1 MITNRRR
8 FLHTSALTASAL
20 SASTLNA
27 GPLPLTPS
35 FNHLL
40 TAKQT
45 GPHRHRFI
53 FIRKSNG
60 NLPNLFSLPSF
71 TEQQL
76 KRDEKKETLEVDL
89 ENHELPTWLNALDA
103 HKANLT
109 ILNGISMKVSGGGHY
124 SFSGC
129 MGAYKAGRN
138 VISGIKRTTVDFE
151 LAKLFPSPFGH
162 VELSLASGSGTV
174 AFRTGIVS
182 GFSAPAKH
190 QRNFCYADPQTA
202 YNELFKSV
210 TNSNAVESDKTL
222 LGYLHEQENKRLN
235 GLAGDERTKVSNH
248 VDSIQAIRDRN
259 EKVASLSNVISKNLP
274 TLDPIHANGGP
285 NATLIQKQDAF
296 TDVMLAA
303 LISGLTNVVTYTI
316 DDLGT
321 PITTLPGNTGRVDLH
336 RLGHSRDEPLRDI
349 VKASHMAQVAKM
361 VTKLKSV
368 PEGDGNM
375 FDNTTI
381 IYLPETGAGHHGP
394 DTEAPM
400 IVMTGDKAKLDIAG
414 RFIRLPLHATAGH
427 KTLSNWYTTLL
438 NAYGNP
444 IDHYGDLDVDMT
456 RKKLAQKGPI
466 EQLLG

>member
-1 MITNRRR
+1 MAISRRKFNR
-8 FLHTSALTASAL
+8 TSGMATAALTL
-20 SASTLNA
+20 S
-27 GPLPLTPS
+27 PC
-35 FNHLL
+35 FNHLMASANPAL
-40 TAKQT
+40 ST
-45 GPHRHRFI
+45 HRFI

-60 NLPNLFSLPSF
+60 NVPSRFALPTFSE
-71 TEQQL
+71 TQ
-76 KRDEKKETLEVDL
+76 KKKEQKKEQFEADL
-89 ENHELPTWLNALDA
+89 DKHELPQWLNALDA
-103 HKANLT
+103 HKENMT
-109 ILNGISMKVSGGGHY
+109 ILNGISMAVSGGGHY

-138 VISGIKRTTVDFE
+138 TLSGIKRTTVDFE

-202 YNELFKSV
+202 YDELFKSV
-210 TNSNAVESDKTL
+210 TNSSAVDSDNRL
-222 LGYLHEQENKRLN
+222 LEFLREQEGKRLN
-235 GLAGDERTKVSNH
+235 GLNGEERKKISNH
-248 VDSIQAIRDRN
+248 VESIQSIRNRN
-259 EKVASLSNVISKNLP
+259 MKVASLSEVISKNLP

-285 NATLIQKQDAF
+285 NASLTQKQEAF
-296 TDVMLAA
+296 TDVMLSA
-303 LISGLTNVVTYTI
+303 LIAGLTNVVTYTI

-336 RLGHSRDEPLRDI
+336 RLGHSNDMQLRDI
-349 VKASHMAQVAKM
+349 VKANHMAQIAKM
-361 VTKLKSV
+361 VTKLKSI
-368 PEGDGNM
+368 PEGTGTM

-381 IYLPETGAGHHGP
+381 IYFPETGAGHHGP

-400 IVMTGDKAKLDIAG
+400 VVMTGKQSKLDIAG
-414 RFIRLPLHATAGH
+414 RFIRLPFHATEGH

-444 IDHYGDLDVDMT
+444 IEHYGDFDVEMS
-456 RKKLAQKGPI
+456 RKKMNQKGAI
-466 EQLLG
+466 KQLMG

>member
-1 MITNRRR
+1 MTTNRRH
-8 FLHTSALTASAL
+8 FLHSSAL
-20 SASTLNA
+20 SAGTLA
-27 GPLPLTPS
+27 ITPS

-40 TAKQT
+40 AAER
-45 GPHRHRFI
+45 PSDHRHRFI

-60 NLPNLFSLPSF
+60 NLPKLFSLPSF
-71 TEQQL
+71 TEQQV
-76 KRDEKKETLEVDL
+76 KQEEKKGALEVDL
-89 ENHELPTWLNALDA
+89 EKHELPTWLSDLDA
-103 HKANLT
+103 HKENLT

-210 TNSNAVESDKTL
+210 TNSGAVESDKTL
-222 LGYLHEQENKRLN
+222 LGYLHEQENRRLK
-235 GLAGDERTKVSNH
+235 GLDGYERTKVSNH
-248 VDSIQAIRDRN
+248 VDSIQSIRDRN
-259 EKVASLSNVISKNLP
+259 KKVASLSEVISKNLP
-274 TLDPIHANGGP
+274 TLDPIHQNGGP
-285 NATLIQKQDAF
+285 NATLIQKQEAF
-296 TDVMLAA
+296 TDVMLSA

-336 RLGHSRDEPLRDI
+336 RLGHSRDEQLRDV
-349 VKASHMAQVAKM
+349 VKASHMAQIAKM
-361 VTKLKSV
+361 VTKLKSI

-394 DTEAPM
+394 DDEAPM
-400 IVMTGDKAKLDIAG
+400 IVMTGDRSKLDIAG
-414 RFIRLPLHATAGH
+414 RFIRLPFHATEGH

-444 IDHYGDLDVDMT
+444 IEHYGDLDVDMT

-466 EQLLG
+466 GQLMA

>member
-1 MITNRRR
+1 MVLDRRT
-8 FLHTSALTASAL
+8 FLGQSALGAGAL
-20 SASTLNA
+20 A
-27 GPLPLTPS
+27 LTPS

-40 TAKQT
+40 AAARPSEH
-45 GPHRHRFI
+45 PHRFV

-60 NLPNLFSLPSF
+60 NLPQTFSLPTFSD
-71 TEQQL
+71 EE
-76 KRDEKKETLEVDL
+76 KRKDQKKEAFEADL
-89 ENHELPTWLNALDA
+89 DKHELPDWLKSLDE
-103 HKANLT
+103 HKGNMT
-109 ILNGISMKVSGGGHY
+109 ILHGISMAMSGGGHY

-138 VISGIKRTTVDFE
+138 TISGIKRTTVDFE
-151 LAKLFPSPFGH
+151 LAKQFPSPFGH
-162 VELSLASGSGTV
+162 VEMSLASGSGTV

-182 GFSAPAKH
+182 GFSAPARH
-190 QRNFCYADPQTA
+190 QRNYCYADPQTA

-210 TNSNAVESDKTL
+210 TNTSAVDSENVL
-222 LGYLHEQENKRLN
+222 LSYLRDQEGRRLK
-235 GLAGDERTKVSNH
+235 GLDGKERMKISNH

-259 EKVASLSNVISKNLP
+259 AKVAALSNVISKNLP
-274 TLDPIHANGGP
+274 QIEKIHANGGT
-285 NATLIQKQDAF
+285 NASLIEKQEAF

-303 LISGLTNVVTYTI
+303 LMTGLTNIVTYTI

-336 RLGHSRDEPLRDI
+336 RLGHSNDVKLRDT

-368 PEGDGNM
+368 PEGNGTM

-381 IYLPETGAGHHGP
+381 IYFPETGAGHHGP

-400 IVMTGDKAKLDIAG
+400 VIMTGKNSKLDISG
-414 RFIRLPLHATAGH
+414 RYIRLPFHAEPGH
-427 KTLSNWYTTLL
+427 KTLGNWYTTLL

-444 IDHYGDLDVDMT
+444 IKHYGDLDMEMS
-456 RKKLAQKGPI
+456 RKKMHQTGPI
-466 EQLLG
+466 KQFMV

>member
-1 MITNRRR
+1 MTINRREFSR
-8 FLHTSALTASAL
+8 TTALGTATIAL
-20 SASTLNA
+20 S
-27 GPLPLTPS
+27 PS
-35 FNHLL
+35 FNHLFAE
-40 TAKQT
+40 TSPSQ
-45 GPHRHRFI
+45 PPHRFI

-60 NLPNLFSLPSF
+60 NIPSLFTLPTFSE
-71 TEQQL
+71 EQKQ
-76 KRDEKKETLEVDL
+76 KEQKKEAFEADL
-89 ENHELPTWLNALDA
+89 DKHELPQWLNVLDD
-103 HKANLT
+103 HKENMT
-109 ILNGISMKVSGGGHY
+109 ILNGISMAVSGGGHY

-138 VISGIKRTTVDFE
+138 TISGIKRTTVDYE

-202 YNELFKSV
+202 YDELFKSV
-210 TNSNAVESDKTL
+210 TNSDAVASDNTL
-222 LGYLHEQENKRLN
+222 LDYLHEQEGRRLN
-235 GLAGDERTKVSNH
+235 GLDGQERKKVRNH
-248 VDSIQAIRDRN
+248 VESIQSIRERN
-259 EKVASLSNVISKNLP
+259 EKVASLSEVISESLP
-274 TLDPIHANGGP
+274 KLDPIHVNGGP
-285 NATLIQKQDAF
+285 NASLIQKQEAF

-336 RLGHSRDEPLRDI
+336 RLGHSQDTDLRNI
-349 VKASHMAQVAKM
+349 VKASHMAQIKKM

-368 PEGDGNM
+368 PEDNGTM

-381 IYLPETGAGHHGP
+381 IYFPETGAGHHGP

-400 IVMTGDKAKLDIAG
+400 IVMTGKNSRLDLSG
-414 RFIRLPLHATAGH
+414 RFIRLPFHATEGH

-444 IDHYGDLDVDMT
+444 IKHYGDLDLEMT
-456 RKKLAQKGPI
+456 RKKMDQKGAI
-466 EQLLG
+466 QQWMT

>member
-1 MITNRRR
+1 MELTVKISRRE
-8 FLHTSALTASAL
+8 FSLTTALGTATMS
-20 SASTLNA
+20 
-27 GPLPLTPS
+27 LTPS

-40 TAKQT
+40 AAARPS
-45 GPHRHRFI
+45 GRPHRFI

-60 NLPNLFSLPSF
+60 NIPSLFSLPTFSE
-71 TEQQL
+71 EQ
-76 KRDEKKETLEVDL
+76 KRKEQKKEAFEADL
-89 ENHELPTWLNALDA
+89 DNHELPQWLSALDG
-103 HKANLT
+103 HKENVT
-109 ILNGISMKVSGGGHY
+109 ILNGISMAVSGGGHY

-138 VISGIKRTTVDFE
+138 TISGIKRTTVDFE

-162 VELSLASGSGTV
+162 IELSLASGSGTV

-190 QRNFCYADPQTA
+190 QRNFCYGDPQTA
-202 YNELFKSV
+202 SDELFKSV
-210 TNSNAVESDKTL
+210 TNSGAVASDNTL
-222 LGYLHEQENKRLN
+222 LDYLHEQEARRLK
-235 GLAGDERTKVSNH
+235 GLAGEERTKMSNH
-248 VDSIQAIRDRN
+248 VESIEAIRERN
-259 EKVASLSNVISKNLP
+259 KKVASLSEVISKNLP
-274 TLDPIHANGGP
+274 TLDPIHDNGGP
-285 NATLIQKQDAF
+285 NASLIEKQEAF

-336 RLGHSRDEPLRDI
+336 RLGHSNDLQLRDI
-349 VKASHMAQVAKM
+349 VKASHMGQVAKM

-368 PEGDGNM
+368 PEGDGTM

-381 IYLPETGAGHHGP
+381 VYFPETGAGHHGP

-400 IVMTGDKAKLDIAG
+400 VIMTGKKSKLDIGG
-414 RFIRLPLHATAGH
+414 RFIRLPFHATEGH

-438 NAYGNP
+438 NAHGNP
-444 IDHYGDLDVDMT
+444 IEHYGDLDLEMS
-456 RKKLAQKGPI
+456 RKKLDQKGPI
-466 EQLLG
+466 KQLMG